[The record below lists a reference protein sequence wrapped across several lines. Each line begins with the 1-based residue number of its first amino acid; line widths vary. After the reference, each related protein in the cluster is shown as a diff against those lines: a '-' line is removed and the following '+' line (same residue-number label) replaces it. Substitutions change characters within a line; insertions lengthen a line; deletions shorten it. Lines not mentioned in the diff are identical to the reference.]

1 MKLIIKK
8 IRNKLIYF
16 ISRISKTIKV
26 KLHHG
31 FDVGLVPFGAGIKNF
46 NVIEQDA
53 ANFIYDALSV
63 AFNNNTGGG
72 I

>member
-26 KLHHG
+26 KLHPG
-31 FDVGLVPFGAGIKNF
+31 FDVGL
-46 NVIEQDA
+46 
-53 ANFIYDALSV
+53 YLSGLV
-63 AFNNNTGGG
+63 
-72 I
+72 